1 MIYRKHKYLN
11 AEPGDTSGTGT
22 APEPAASAP
31 SATPS
36 TEPPASTVTE
46 TPAPAAKSTEPT
58 SKPADKP
65 DTSAKIGSFLDNIG
79 KPEGEPA
86 AKAPEP
92 EKPIDPAKPVEKAAD
107 KPEDNDPPEE
117 ASPRAKSRWMEL
129 SERAKQVPELER
141 RATEA
146 ETQLTSVRQ
155 MVAESGLEQNEF
167 AGMLQMG
174 RLFKSSKPED
184 LQAAM
189 AELDN
194 LRADLATRLGI
205 DAPGVDPLAKHAD
218 LAADVENMAIS
229 RERALEI
236 AKLRDGQARVQQ
248 TQQQTR
254 EMTEFQNTVRGAAT
268 QMDAALAQ
276 RASTPGHAAK
286 VEFIKSQ
293 LSDPAKMQQF
303 VSTYRPDQW
312 QAVVLTMYDA
322 YTPPAPPAPSAPQPL
337 RPGVVANGV
346 RQAGNRPVTS
356 TEAVGNAWE
365 LAGL

>member
-1 MIYRKHKYLN
+1 
-11 AEPGDTSGTGT
+11 
-22 APEPAASAP
+22 
-31 SATPS
+31 
-36 TEPPASTVTE
+36 
-46 TPAPAAKSTEPT
+46 
-58 SKPADKP
+58 
-65 DTSAKIGSFLDNIG
+65 
-79 KPEGEPA
+79 
-86 AKAPEP
+86 
-92 EKPIDPAKPVEKAAD
+92 
-107 KPEDNDPPEE
+107 
-117 ASPRAKSRWMEL
+117 
-129 SERAKQVPELER
+129 
-141 RATEA
+141 
-146 ETQLTSVRQ
+146 
-155 MVAESGLEQNEF
+155 MVAESGLAQEEF
-167 AGMLQMG
+167 AGMLQIG
-174 RLFKSSKPED
+174 RMFKSDKPED
-184 LQAAM
+184 LQAALTEID
-189 AELDN
+189 A
-194 LRADLATRLGI
+194 LRTNIATRLGI

-218 LAADVENMAIS
+218 LVADVENMAIS

-236 AKLRDGQARVQQ
+236 AKLRDSQARVQQ

-254 EMTEFQNTVRGAAT
+254 EMAEFQNTVRGAAT

-322 YTPPAPPAPSAPQPL
+322 YTPPPPPAPAAPQPL

-346 RQAGNRPVTS
+346 RQAGNRPVSS